1 MIAAKIKSVCIEVW
15 DLLALALVVLGL
27 FFVSALSLPLPSVVC
42 AQDIGVMLDAG
53 WRFYQGQQTHVDYR
67 SPLGPL
73 FAMLF
78 GVPFLLFGPDYS
90 ALRFLPVAVSALV
103 SLWALLIVRKIVPQ
117 PVAFVSAVGIGL
129 FAGGIFHP
137 GFAYQALTF
146 ATFYNRVA
154 FGLLS
159 IVTLCCLLPR
169 DEMGGMRQK
178 VTDFSVGLAAGCLLF
193 LKANFFVLAAVPLGL
208 SLLLF
213 KRSVSSYVY
222 LAAGFVGVFLLIGAS
237 IGFRFDLMWADLSM
251 AAIAREGVAAKLFFY
266 PTRNFLA
273 NWDYFAVAVV
283 ISSVLLIAAG
293 QSRELRKAIVV
304 ALSVYWV
311 PTLMGFVI
319 TLMQS
324 HGDGRSFPTMLAGGA
339 AACAWLGRE
348 KAFRPIVSYTVMV
361 GVILQ
366 GVILSAP
373 HLGAYGFLSSLKTEN
388 FLGSFDFEP
397 LRAWRVGAFNSYGED
412 FVPLLN
418 EGASLVATNTDS
430 GSSLQYIDFANNI
443 NLALHKRSPKGAMLW
458 WDNGSTYSA
467 KSFPS
472 QQSFEDT
479 DYVLI
484 PTTRA
489 IQPLDAWFA
498 IYGEFLQANY
508 EEAARSANFLLLR
521 KKVHP
526 TGG

>member
-1 MIAAKIKSVCIEVW
+1 MITAQLQSAALKVW
-15 DLLALALVVLGL
+15 DVLVLAIIVFGLVL
-27 FFVSALSLPLPSVVC
+27 VSAFSLPLPSVVC

-78 GVPFLLFGPDYS
+78 GVPFLLFGPEYS
-90 ALRFLPVAVSALV
+90 SLRFLPVAVSALIGF
-103 SLWALLIVRKIVPQ
+103 WALLIARKIVPQ
-117 PVAFVSAVGIGL
+117 PVAFVSALGIGL
-129 FAGGIFHP
+129 FSGGIFHP

-159 IVTLCCLLPR
+159 IVVLCCLLPR
-169 DEMGGMRQK
+169 STMSGAREK
-178 VTDFSVGLAAGCLLF
+178 LTDVSAGIAAGCLLF
-193 LKANFFVLAAVPLGL
+193 LKANFFVLAAVPLGF

-213 KRSVSSYVY
+213 RRSASSFAY
-222 LAAGFVGVFLLIGAS
+222 LAAGFASVFVLVGIS
-237 IGFRFDLMWADLSM
+237 IGFRFDLMWQDISM
-251 AAIAREGVAAKLFFY
+251 AAIAREGVAVKLFFF
-266 PTRNFLA
+266 PVRNFLA
-273 NWDYFAVAVV
+273 NWDYFAVAAA
-283 ISSVLLIAAG
+283 ISAVLLIAAG
-293 QSRELRKAIVV
+293 QSREHRGTIFV

-324 HGDGRSFPTMLAGGA
+324 HGDGRSFPTMVAAGA
-339 AACAWLGRE
+339 AACAWLSRE
-348 KAFRPIVSYTVMV
+348 KTIRPLVLYIVMT
-361 GVILQ
+361 GVVLQ
-366 GVILSAP
+366 GAILSGP
-373 HLGAYGFLSSLKTEN
+373 HFGAYGFLSSLKPEN
-388 FLGSFDFEP
+388 FLGSFEFEP

-418 EGASLVATNTDS
+418 EGASLVSANTDAS
-430 GSSLQYIDFANNI
+430 SSLQYIDFANNI
-443 NLALHKRSPKGAMLW
+443 NLALLKRSPKGAMLW
-458 WDNGSTYSA
+458 WDNVSTYSA

-472 QQSFEDT
+472 QKSFEDT

-489 IQPLDAWFA
+489 IQPLDVWFA
-498 IYGEFLQANY
+498 IYGEFLRANY

-521 KKVHP
+521 KNGLP
-526 TGG
+526 AGG

>member
-1 MIAAKIKSVCIEVW
+1 MITAKLQTVCVKSW
-15 DLLALALVVLGL
+15 DLFALAVIFFGL
-27 FFVSALSLPLPSVVC
+27 FLVSAFSLPLPSVVC

-53 WRFYQGQQTHVDYR
+53 WRFYQGHQTHVDYR

-90 ALRFLPVAVSALV
+90 SLRFLPVAVSALV
-103 SLWALLIVRKIVPQ
+103 GFWALLIVRKIVPQ
-117 PVAFVSAVGIGL
+117 PVAFVSALGIGL

-137 GFAYQALTF
+137 GFTYQALTF

-159 IVTLCCLLPR
+159 IVILCCLLPR
-169 DEMGGMRQK
+169 DAMGGMRSK
-178 VTDFSVGLAAGCLLF
+178 LTDASAGVAAGCLLF

-213 KRSVSSYVY
+213 RRTATSFAY
-222 LAAGFVGVFLLIGAS
+222 LAAGFAAVFLVMGVG
-237 IGFRFDLMWADLSM
+237 IGFRFDLMWEDISM
-251 AAIAREGVAAKLFFY
+251 AAIAREGVATKLFFY

-273 NWDYFAVAVV
+273 NWDYFAVTAV
-283 ISSVLLIAAG
+283 ISVALLIAAG
-293 QSRELRKAIVV
+293 QSREQRKAIVI

-311 PTLMGFVI
+311 PTLMGFLI

-339 AACAWLGRE
+339 AACAWLATK
-348 KAFRPIVSYTVMV
+348 KATRPVVSYAVMA

-366 GVILSAP
+366 GAILSAP
-373 HLGAYGFLSSLKTEN
+373 HFGAYGFLSSLKTGN

-418 EGASLVATNTDS
+418 EGASLVAENTDS
-430 GSSLQYIDFANNI
+430 KASLQYIDFANNI

-458 WDNGSTYSA
+458 WDNGSTYST

-472 QQSFEDT
+472 QQSFDDT

-489 IQPLDAWFA
+489 IQPLDTWFA

-521 KKVHP
+521 KKSHSA
-526 TGG
+526 GG